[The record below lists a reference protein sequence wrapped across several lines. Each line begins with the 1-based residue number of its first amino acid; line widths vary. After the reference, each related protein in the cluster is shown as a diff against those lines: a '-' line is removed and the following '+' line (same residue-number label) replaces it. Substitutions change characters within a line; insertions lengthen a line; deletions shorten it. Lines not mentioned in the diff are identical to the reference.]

1 VTVEGGLD
9 VVPPP
14 QAATVSA
21 TVEMAVANCKR
32 FPFTVGERSAAEARE
47 RVVSNCTS
55 ACCTSGL
62 TRGNARGRTHSQTSS
77 NYLCT
82 NYG

>member
-1 VTVEGGLD
+1 
-9 VVPPP
+9 
-14 QAATVSA
+14 
-21 TVEMAVANCKR
+21 
-32 FPFTVGERSAAEARE
+32 VGERSAAEARE